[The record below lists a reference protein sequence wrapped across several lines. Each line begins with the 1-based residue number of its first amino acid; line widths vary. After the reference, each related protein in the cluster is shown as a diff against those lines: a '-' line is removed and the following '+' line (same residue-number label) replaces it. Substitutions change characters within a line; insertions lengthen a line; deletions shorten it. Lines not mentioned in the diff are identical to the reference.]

1 MSNRYTIQTMNTNLT
16 LKNFRVFDNKQGGTF
31 NLAPIT
37 ILTGCNS
44 SGKSSLVKSL
54 LLLKDFFRGLAT
66 NQIDDCKLDFG
77 NTQAK
82 LDRYDLVLNN
92 KSRKNGKMC
101 FAYTVYSK
109 ELREKLQVELW
120 FAADSKDKLNNG
132 WLNRFVISKLSDKAV
147 IMDATI
153 SKTDGSQVDDTCAN
167 MTINKCDLRP
177 IIKNFTKEV
186 YFDVLSERMSGCE
199 LRPEDDCKKVID
211 DVNDVYTKKL
221 SRILSNNEKDWLVER
236 LNYLRRESVEYISDY
251 SWKLYVDSSLPKI
264 LFPLPI
270 LSLLKGVLKDNVRKH
285 ILALLA
291 EREGEFRYNEA
302 LELVLDEFD
311 KSNYKNFLDYY
322 SAKEKSG
329 LNFGS
334 FESIITDY
342 SFGIGKLKFA
352 NKIDS
357 FSSMLDLTKNRLD
370 FGLDGDE
377 YTEEFI
383 GSRFY
388 EIHSVMI
395 ELSKFIDSEATK
407 QYIDEHCEPNSYDYE
422 EHKVFT
428 DLCKYFDKIVSK
440 ALSPL
445 QFKGLQY
452 VGDSAVEIKRI
463 YTLESDDDIG
473 QLLVRYCESLKIEKG
488 GSRTSDFLNK
498 WVKAFGIG
506 DRVSVDYVAEGY
518 GISVRIFKDT
528 KDTTGRLLA
537 DEGCGITKLI
547 ATLINIEMVS
557 KLKGLSDDRWIWGSN
572 RGKGYTIA
580 IEEPENHLH
589 PRYQSLLAEM
599 FADAYKNYGIHFIV
613 ETHSEYMVRKLQT
626 LVAKKELTPDEVS
639 LQYLYSPDI
648 EQRPKGEPQVKNIPI
663 REDGIL
669 KEPFGPGFLD
679 EADNLAMD
687 ILTIKAMG

>member
-1 MSNRYTIQTMNTNLT
+1 MNTKLT
-16 LKNFRVFDNKQGGTF
+16 LKNFRVFDNKIGGTF

-54 LLLKDFFRGLAT
+54 LLLKDFFQELSV
-66 NQIDDCKLDFG
+66 NNILDCKLDFG
-77 NTQAK
+77 NTHAK
-82 LDRYDLVLNN
+82 LGRYDLALNN
-92 KSRKNGKMC
+92 KSRKNGKMS
-101 FAYTVYSK
+101 FAYTVYSR
-109 ELREKLQVELW
+109 ELREELQVELW
-120 FAADSKDKLNNG
+120 FAADSNDKLNNG

-147 IMDATI
+147 IMDANI
-153 SKTDGSQVDDTCAN
+153 SKADWDPDYDTCAE
-167 MTINKCDLRP
+167 MTINKYDLRP

-186 YFDVLSERMSGCE
+186 YFDLLEERMTGCDLMTSADE
-199 LRPEDDCKKVID
+199 RKKIINGA
-211 DVNDVYTKKL
+211 NDVYTKKL
-221 SRILSNNEKDWLVER
+221 SRILSDDEKDWLIKR
-236 LNYLRRESVEYISDY
+236 LNSSYVRRDSIDYASDY
-251 SWKLYVDSSLPKI
+251 SWKLYVDLSLPNI

-270 LSLLKGVLKDNVRKH
+270 LSLLKGVPKENVRKY

-291 EREGEFRYNEA
+291 EREGEFRYDKA
-302 LELVLDEFD
+302 LELVLVEFE

-322 SAKEKSG
+322 RAKEKNG

-334 FESIITDY
+334 FECEIMDST
-342 SFGIGKLKFA
+342 FGIGKPIFA
-352 NKIDS
+352 HKIDS
-357 FSSMLDLTKNRLD
+357 FSSMLNLTKNRSE
-370 FGLDGDE
+370 FGLEGDE
-377 YTEEFI
+377 YTEAFI

-388 EIHSVMI
+388 EIYSVMI

-407 QYIDEHCEPNSYDYE
+407 QYIDEHWEPNCYDYE

-428 DLCKYFDKIVSK
+428 DLCKYFDKMVSK

-445 QFKGLQY
+445 QFKGFQY

-463 YTLESDDDIG
+463 YTLESNDDIG
-473 QLLVRYCESLKIEKG
+473 QLLARYCESLKIGTG
-488 GSRTSDFLNK
+488 GSRTPNNFLNK

-518 GISVRIFKDT
+518 GISVRIFKDA

-537 DEGCGITKLI
+537 DEGYGITKLI
-547 ATLINIEMVS
+547 TTLINIEMVS
-557 KLKGLSDDRWIWGSN
+557 KLKSLSNDRWTIGTN
-572 RGKGYTIA
+572 RGKGYTLA

-599 FADAYKNYGIHFIV
+599 FADAYKNYGIHFII

-626 LVAKKELTPDEVS
+626 LVAKKELTPAEVS
-639 LQYLYSPDI
+639 LQYLYSPDV

-669 KEPFGPGFLD
+669 EEPFGPGFFD

-687 ILTIKAMG
+687 ILTIKTMS